1 MQICDIVKAIQE
13 ADVQYYY
20 NNSSSLSDQE
30 YDALKNT
37 LKSMFPQHPI
47 LHRVGAP
54 ITGGFE
60 KIERKR
66 KMYSLENAFT
76 EAEILKFLQ
85 PNTEYAVQYKLD
97 GLAIE
102 LEYVNGEFV
111 CASTRGDGLIGE
123 DVTHTVR
130 TIKNVPMVLKSDITI
145 TVRGEAIIPKAEFAK
160 LEGFANARNAAA
172 GSIRQK
178 DPKVAA
184 SRGLKFIA
192 YEVYGN
198 DLKIAY
204 HSKCMERLI
213 SEGFES
219 VFSPVCSKSSEII
232 HYYNVHKDGK
242 LALPFDID
250 GMVIKVNSM
259 IECAMIGEG
268 IKYPKWAIA
277 CKFDNPSGVTKLID
291 VVCQKGRTGAITP
304 VAILEPVDIGGV
316 TVTRASLHNNSEI
329 QRKRLYIG
337 AEVVVERAGE
347 VIPEV
352 VSVLSTEGISN
363 DPYQMPDTCPECG
376 SELYKGQL
384 VWKCVNEECRSE
396 KKVEYFVSRR
406 CMDIQGIGPQMIQDL
421 FDRKLIKDFTDL
433 FGFASN
439 HNLIYGAINIPG
451 WGEGKVDKIRESLKE
466 KNYISAYQFY
476 MSLGIPSIAESKAQ
490 LIATEYPNP
499 EAFIFA
505 FETRSLYSLSALLRP
520 SSYNKMI
527 VWLKLNIDLVKKFL
541 SYVKIKTTNSST
553 NSLTFLFTGKLSKPR
568 SEYEQIINEKGHIFA
583 KSISKSIDY
592 LVAGESAGS
601 KLEKAQ
607 KLGVKVITEEEFN
620 NLIQ

>member
-1 MQICDIVKAIQE
+1 MLQSDIVKAIQE

-20 NNSSSLSDQE
+20 HNTSSLSDQE

-37 LKSMFPQHPI
+37 LKGMFPQHPI

-54 ITGGFE
+54 ITGNFE

-130 TIKNVPMVLKSDITI
+130 TIKNVPMVLKSAITI

-178 DPKVAA
+178 DPKVTA

-192 YEVYGN
+192 YEAFGD
-198 DLKIAY
+198 DLLVAY
-204 HSKCMERLI
+204 HHVCLYRLNV
-213 SEGFES
+213 EGFDTVS
-219 VFSPVCSKSSEII
+219 TYVVDSPSRVVDHYNDHKVKRSE
-232 HYYNVHKDGK
+232 
-242 LALPFDID
+242 LPYDID
-250 GMVIKVNSM
+250 GLVIKINSM
-259 IECAMIGEG
+259 IQCAMIGES

-384 VWKCVNEECRSE
+384 VWKCVNEECRPE

-421 FDRKLIKDFTDL
+421 FDHKLIKDFTDL
-433 FGFASN
+433 FGFATN
-439 HNLIYGAINIPG
+439 HNLIYGAMNIPG

-490 LIATEYPNP
+490 LIANVYPEP
-499 EAFIFA
+499 ERFIA
-505 FETRSLYSLSALLRP
+505 RWKGLGLDNLYSPLGP
-520 SSYNKMI
+520 SSYQKMI
-527 VWLKLNIDLVKKFL
+527 AWLQLNIELVEKFL

-568 SEYEQIINEKGHIFA
+568 SEYEQIINEKGHVFA

-607 KLGVKVITEEEFN
+607 KLGVKIIIEEEFN
-620 NLIQ
+620 ALI